1 MIYHTAFT
9 DMQIHANFQT
19 TSSCT
24 RCTALEAKPAA
35 RKDREGERGQ
45 RKSVSGSDN
54 EWRREW
60 DERKSQ
66 GWKQKTSVMA
76 PPHYTKVPMLARLWT
91 RSGMQ
96 DVPFMCIYW
105 WCNVIRF
112 INIQVCI
119 NGRKSGED
127 YVFGKYITMFRWCNI
142 SMFNSL
148 ISVPLAS
155 NEMAKIMISF
165 LNTICRWS
173 VKQIVPP
180 INAYDWVS
188 QCCEADQD
196 AQTLSV
202 DNQPRMSDL

>member
-1 MIYHTAFT
+1 
-9 DMQIHANFQT
+9 MQIHANFQT

-45 RKSVSGSDN
+45 RKRAWVGEIMN
-54 EWRREW
+54 EGESEMRESLW
-60 DERKSQ
+60 KSQ
-66 GWKQKTSVMA
+66 GWKQKTSGMA

-91 RSGMQ
+91 RSGIQ

-155 NEMAKIMISF
+155 NKMAKIMISF

-180 INAYDWVS
+180 INICNWVS

-196 AQTLSV
+196 AQMLSV
-202 DNQPRMSDL
+202 DNQPRMSHL

>member
-1 MIYHTAFT
+1 
-9 DMQIHANFQT
+9 MQISKLHP
-19 TSSCT
+19 
-24 RCTALEAKPAA
+24 PAHGVLHW
-35 RKDREGERGQ
+35 RPNQQQEKIGKEREDRERAWVGEIM
-45 RKSVSGSDN
+45 N
-54 EWRREW
+54 EGESEMRESLW
-60 DERKSQ
+60 KSQ
-66 GWKQKTSVMA
+66 GWKQKTSGMA

-91 RSGMQ
+91 RSGIQ

-119 NGRKSGED
+119 NGRKSGEY
-127 YVFGKYITMFRWCNI
+127 YVFGKYITMFRWWNI

-188 QCCEADQD
+188 QCYEADQD

-202 DNQPRMSDL
+202 DNQPRMSHL